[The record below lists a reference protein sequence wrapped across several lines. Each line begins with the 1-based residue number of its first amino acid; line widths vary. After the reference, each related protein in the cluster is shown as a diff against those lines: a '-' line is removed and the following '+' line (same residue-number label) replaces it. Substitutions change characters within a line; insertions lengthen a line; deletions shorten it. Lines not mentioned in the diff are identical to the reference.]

1 MLVTG
6 VALTVPKRVEP
17 SKKLILAEVGAA
29 GVVEPGV
36 VLVTRATKVAV
47 LPSRVDVVEE
57 VTVVAVVEFT
67 TWFTTLLA
75 LLE

>member
-1 MLVTG
+1 MLATG

-17 SKKLILAEVGAA
+17 SKKLILAEVGA
-29 GVVEPGV
+29 VEPE

-47 LPSRVDVVEE
+47 LPSRVDAVEE
-57 VTVVAVVEFT
+57 VTVVAVVAFT
-67 TWFTTLLA
+67 TWFTTLLT

>member
-17 SKKLILAEVGAA
+17 SKKLILAEVGA
-29 GVVEPGV
+29 VEPE

>member
-6 VALTVPKRVEP
+6 IALTVPKRVEP
-17 SKKLILAEVGAA
+17 SKKLILAEVGA

>member
-17 SKKLILAEVGAA
+17 SKKLTLAEVGA

>member
-6 VALTVPKRVEP
+6 IALTVPKRVEP
-17 SKKLILAEVGAA
+17 SKKLILAEVGA
-29 GVVEPGV
+29 VEPE

-47 LPSRVDVVEE
+47 LPSRVDAVEE
-57 VTVVAVVEFT
+57 VTVVAVVAFT

>member
-1 MLVTG
+1 MLATG

-17 SKKLILAEVGAA
+17 SKKLILAEVGA
-29 GVVEPGV
+29 VEPE

-47 LPSRVDVVEE
+47 LPSRVDAVEE
-57 VTVVAVVEFT
+57 VTVVAVVAFT

>member
-6 VALTVPKRVEP
+6 LALTVPKRVEP
-17 SKKLILAEVGAA
+17 SKKLILAEVGA
-29 GVVEPGV
+29 VEPE

-47 LPSRVDVVEE
+47 LPSRVDAVEE
-57 VTVVAVVEFT
+57 VTVVAVVAFT

>member
-1 MLVTG
+1 MVLVTG
-6 VALTVPKRVEP
+6 IALTVPKRVEP
-17 SKKLILAEVGAA
+17 SKKLILAEVGA

-75 LLE
+75 LLV